1 MTNKYRLGAI
11 GALTDEYEK
20 ALNELKTILQNISN
34 DNFCLITDESIE
46 DDFKSIR
53 NITLHIVSSG
63 YVYANHIRNR
73 FDNDIVLNQVKI
85 DNINEAIEELDKM
98 FLYTVQ
104 TFEDKWLLTDDE
116 LMNTIIKTSWTTYDL
131 EAIIEH
137 SIVHILRHRLQIEK
151 RLNTRKLAL
160 NSGYEMY
167 WDRDL
172 NKNWEDKI
180 IDKTNLFEINK
191 DTNIDQLIIKC
202 DLKLPESN
210 FKIFIKYILH
220 ALNIWP

>member
-34 DNFCLITDESIE
+34 DIFCLITDESIE
-46 DDFKSIR
+46 DNFKSVR

-151 RLNTRKLAL
+151 RLK
-160 NSGYEMY
+160 
-167 WDRDL
+167 
-172 NKNWEDKI
+172 
-180 IDKTNLFEINK
+180 
-191 DTNIDQLIIKC
+191 
-202 DLKLPESN
+202 
-210 FKIFIKYILH
+210 
-220 ALNIWP
+220 